1 MLKILQ
7 RSLDQYLSGLKFVV
21 FASFVLWSIVI
32 CMFIG
37 KKFYCDICGFAK
49 YKKRGYKLILMH
61 LSIMYLTIT
70 ESGNIMEPYYFWIHN
85 IVIRSTSGLPKAEI
99 FGRSRR
105 FSLFG
110 FRLQPPK
117 FYSKCSAFGFV
128 LKMTCS

>member
-85 IVIRSTSGLPKAEI
+85 IDIRSTSGLPKAEI

-110 FRLQPPK
+110 FWLRPPK

-128 LKMTCS
+128 LKMSCS